1 MALAIRKSLGVL
13 APAGFRGA
21 GVACGLKPS
30 GNPDLALIASDT
42 VASAAGTFTTNRVC
56 AAPVKVSRRRVKH
69 GRLRAVVANSGNAN
83 ACTGNRGLADARAMT
98 AAVGRLLG
106 VPAAEVAVAS
116 TGVIG
121 QPLEMSK
128 VAQGIERAVARLARS
143 RAAAADVARAIMTTD
158 TVPKAGM
165 VRARLGRRTV
175 TLGGIAKGAGMIAPK
190 MRHATMLCFL
200 TTDAAVEPT
209 CLQAALDEAVART
222 FNCITVDG
230 DTSTNDTVLLMAG
243 GAAGGRPVVAGSRA
257 SRCFADALTVL
268 CDDLAHQMVADAEGA
283 TKFIEIEVTA
293 AASDRDAALAA
304 RAIAESPLFKTA
316 MYGADPNW
324 GRIAAATGYSGARV
338 DEGRLRIALCGIPVV
353 EGGLPLETPA
363 ETLRAAVQRKRVGVQ
378 VDLGLGGG
386 CAHMYTCDLSH
397 RYVDINAHY
406 TT

>member
-1 MALAIRKSLGVL
+1 MAPAIRKSLGVL
-13 APAGFRGA
+13 APAGFRAA

-42 VASAAGTFTTNRVC
+42 LASAAGVFTTNRVC

-83 ACTGNRGLADARAMT
+83 ACTGSRGLADARAMT
-98 AAVGRLLG
+98 AAVGRFLD

-121 QPLEMSK
+121 QPLEMAK
-128 VAQGIERAVARLARS
+128 VSAGIERAVARLARS
-143 RAAAADVARAIMTTD
+143 QAAAADVARAIMTTD
-158 TVPKAGM
+158 TVPKVGM

-200 TTDAAVEPT
+200 TTDASVEPP
-209 CLQAALDEAVART
+209 CLQAALDQAVEHT

-230 DTSTNDTVLLMAG
+230 DMSTNDTVLLMAG
-243 GAAGGRPVVAGSRA
+243 GAAGGRAVAAGSRA
-257 SRCFADALTVL
+257 SRCFADALTAL
-268 CDDLAHQMVADAEGA
+268 CDDLAHQMIADAEGA
-283 TKFIEIEVTA
+283 TKFIEIEVTG

-324 GRIAAATGYSGARV
+324 GRIAAAAGYSGARV
-338 DEGRLRIALCGIPVV
+338 DEGRLRIALCGIPIV
-353 EGGLPLETPA
+353 EGGLPLEAPA
-363 ETLRAAVQRKRVGVQ
+363 KTLRAAVRRKRVGVQ

-386 CAHMYTCDLSH
+386 RARMYTCDLSH